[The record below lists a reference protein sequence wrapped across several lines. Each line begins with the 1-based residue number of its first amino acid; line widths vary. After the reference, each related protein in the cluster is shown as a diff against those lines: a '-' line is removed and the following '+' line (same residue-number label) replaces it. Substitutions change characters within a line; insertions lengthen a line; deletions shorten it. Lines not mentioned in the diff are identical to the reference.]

1 MKGDFL
7 KIIAL
12 LIAFFYINILEIN
25 NIRKAHINKMKN
37 INSEEDYVRFLKDED
52 YTAGRTDPD
61 DIKSIENCQDSD
73 EEYFSYF
80 ATNKSFK
87 FTKYVDERDSVIQN
101 YIIFKLIGTTY

>member
-25 NIRKAHINKMKN
+25 NIRKANINKMKN

-52 YTAGRTDPD
+52 YTTGRTDPD

-73 EEYFSYF
+73 EE
-80 ATNKSFK
+80 
-87 FTKYVDERDSVIQN
+87 
-101 YIIFKLIGTTY
+101 